1 MLPLCLFW
9 VVLAMGLGTATI
21 VFVPKNIRSGCRILV
36 LEGCLENSAVNAQG
50 LFITGISFK
59 YWEKIASLALSKL
72 RCGWGD
78 GGMSVVKGGGKKLS
92 APARGYKWQKS
103 MPDVE

>member
-36 LEGCLENSAVNAQG
+36 LEGCLENSAVNASG
-50 LFITGISFK
+50 V
-59 YWEKIASLALSKL
+59 YIAVDALSFLKHFF
-72 RCGWGD
+72 
-78 GGMSVVKGGGKKLS
+78 KKRRENL
-92 APARGYKWQKS
+92 
-103 MPDVE
+103 